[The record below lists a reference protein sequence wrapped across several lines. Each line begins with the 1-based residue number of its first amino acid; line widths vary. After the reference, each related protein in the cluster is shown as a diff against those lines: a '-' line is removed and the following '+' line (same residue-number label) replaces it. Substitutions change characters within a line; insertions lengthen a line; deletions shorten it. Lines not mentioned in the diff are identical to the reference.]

1 MSYESEVNS
10 LLEIAATMENNVK
23 TKQNEITHIAN
34 QEIEEKIHTE
44 NQKDN
49 KTHSPKNM
57 L

>member
-1 MSYESEVNS
+1 VNS

-34 QEIEEKIHTE
+34 QEIEEKIHTK

>member
-1 MSYESEVNS
+1 VNS